1 MHALGTSVRLLG
13 WTLLGVLAFTGVALS
28 GLVVWASSSVGRPVV
43 AAKLVELADARV
55 AGSLQLGAIELLPE
69 GTVAVRDFAA
79 YDPDG
84 RLVLQV
90 DRLLVSADLTR
101 LRSRVVG
108 FSVTLEGAA
117 VLVEED
123 EDGGLSIARAFSP
136 AQPRTPRARPARRA
150 PWRDPVGGWTL
161 ALRRLELRDASLW
174 WQDAQGGTRAELHDV
189 AATGRARLGPH
200 RARAELSLQGEAFSP
215 APGLLALELRAT
227 LDEDRLRV
235 PLLRAGLGGTT
246 VSGLADVDLDRLEG
260 RAALT
265 RAELDRAQARSLV
278 ANAPPGED
286 LTFDAYA
293 EADGRIASA
302 AVRVEPQ
309 ADAAVAVRLD
319 GPRALGFDV
328 VTRALDPSALHAAA
342 PAGKVTLAARGGLS
356 GAGVAAL
363 RGNLDLDLARST
375 LRGGELGPATAA
387 VRIEPGSWEVRRL
400 SLLAPGV
407 KLEGRGTWRK
417 GGAATADLTAD
428 LGDLARASANA
439 GKLLGRTLPRLAGQA
454 RLDAD
459 LSGTAA
465 APSIEATISAPTLS
479 FGATTANGVEAR
491 VTAAGPFR
499 PGAFTIDG
507 RLARVRSDGRVLALG
522 VALEGSL
529 APGEDGAAA
538 ALRLTGSVP
547 SLGRE
552 PVSLDAGG
560 AVAPDRKTF
569 RLARLAL
576 AYPGTRYALED
587 PATITFAGP
596 RVDRLSLASGP
607 RRIALEGGRGPRG
620 TLDARL
626 ELVKVDLARLP
637 VGLLP
642 ADQRIAGEVTA
653 DARATGTAA
662 RPVVDAT
669 LSIDGAGFRTEQG
682 ARLEGTAR
690 WDGRARRASGRLAL
704 RRGAG
709 GTVDVTADLP
719 LPLRAR
725 PGETVAAT
733 VEAKAVPLPTLLAL
747 AGSEAP
753 VRGALDVTAK
763 LGGTAGTPALRV
775 ELAVPDGAF
784 RDLEAVG
791 LTAAADVGAAARVE
805 ADVTLAG
812 RPSAR
817 VEGRVPLSL
826 AALLAAP
833 GRTLKGLRD
842 ARATADVTFPGL
854 ELAALSGRLGVP
866 GGLAGRLTGT
876 ANLKGRPAAPRGTA
890 ALTIAGG
897 AFGGLARIGARIDAA
912 AKDDGVEA
920 RVDADA
926 GGQAL
931 LQLVARLGA
940 PPERLAGRAGLA
952 AAPLRLDATI
962 PGVDLE
968 KANGAAEA
976 AAVRIAGLVDGR
988 LHAEGTLSRPSVT
1001 LDAAGRG
1008 VRIAGR
1014 PLGTVRLTARA
1025 AGDRTT
1031 ADLELDPPAGGK
1043 LYATAAVRAPVSID
1057 LRGPA
1062 LRSAPTEVKVRADA
1076 VDLGFLPA
1084 LAPGTIRSAA
1094 GRLDADVTAAGPLA
1108 ELAPRGTVRLADG
1121 RLGFLEYG
1129 DWSGL
1134 ALDASVGP
1142 EAIELRNLQ
1151 ARRGEGS
1158 LVARAALRGLGSPA
1172 AQLDGRVDAKR
1183 LTITRAGTDLG
1194 TVTLGAK
1201 LSGTYRDRKLDARL
1215 DLPEGEV
1222 RLADKLPRDLQSLD
1236 GRSDIVV
1243 GRKPP
1248 PKKAAAPAP
1257 ASAEGAARPLTVT
1270 ARLVAPGRFMVRR
1283 EVPRIAIELKAD
1295 VTYERQAARNYMS
1308 GTVEVVRGSVEPL
1321 SDRRFEVKRGRVT
1334 FTRGPPKAAILDVEA
1349 FYENPAA
1356 TVTVVVNGPLTKPTI
1371 SLRSQPPL
1379 DEQEI
1384 AMLIATGQTDL
1395 RPGGAGASA
1404 QQNAAQKAGF
1414 AVFNTFIRNQLPLP
1428 TGDVSFDATTA
1439 RVGGYIPGTPVFVG
1453 YTRRF
1458 DAREQQG
1465 ENQHEVRLEYSID
1478 SHWTLEGRWGEANT
1492 GAASLMWSKDY

>member
-1 MHALGTSVRLLG
+1 MRALGTSIRLLG
-13 WTLLGVLAFTGVALS
+13 WALLGLLALTGVALS
-28 GLVVWASSSVGRPVV
+28 GVVLWASSSLGRPVV
-43 AAKLVELADARV
+43 AAKLVQLADDRV
-55 AGSLQLGAIELLPE
+55 AGRLELGAIELLPG
-69 GTVAVRDFAA
+69 GTIAVRDFAA
-79 YDPDG
+79 FDPDN

-117 VLVEED
+117 VLVDED
-123 EDGGLSIARAFSP
+123 EDGRLSIARAFAP
-136 AQPRTPRARPARRA
+136 ARPRPDRARPARRA
-150 PWRDPVGGWTL
+150 PWRDPLGGWTL
-161 ALRRLELRDASLW
+161 ALRRLEVQDAALW
-174 WQDAQGGTRAELHDV
+174 WQDAEGRTRVELHDV

-200 RARAELSLQGEAFSP
+200 RARAELSLRGEAFDP
-215 APGLLALELRAT
+215 APGPLVLELRAM

-235 PLLRAGLGGTT
+235 PLLRAGLGATA
-246 VSGLADVDLDRLEG
+246 VNGLADVDLGAREG

-265 RAELDRAQARSLV
+265 RAQVDRAQARSFV
-278 ANAPPGED
+278 AKAPPGDD

-302 AVRVEPQ
+302 AVRVDPQ

-387 VRIEPGSWEVRRL
+387 VRIEPGSWDVRRL
-400 SLLAPGV
+400 SLVAPGV

-417 GGAATADLTAD
+417 GGAAAADLTAD
-428 LGDLARASANA
+428 LGDLARASDNVSA
-439 GKLLGRTLPRLAGQA
+439 LLGRKLPRLGGRA
-454 RLDAD
+454 RLEAD

-465 APSIEATISAPTLS
+465 APSIAATVTAPALS
-479 FGATTANGVEAR
+479 FGATSADGVDAR
-491 VTAAGPFR
+491 VTATGPFR
-499 PGAFTIDG
+499 PGAFTVDG
-507 RLARVRSDGRVLALG
+507 RLARVRAGARVLAQG

-529 APGEDGAAA
+529 QPGEDGAPA
-538 ALRLTGSVP
+538 ALRLTGNVP

-560 AVAPDRKTF
+560 TVAPDRNAL
-569 RLARLAL
+569 RLARLVL
-576 AYPGTRYALED
+576 AYPGTRYALEA
-587 PATITFAGP
+587 PATLTFAGP
-596 RVDRLSLASGP
+596 RVDRLALASGP
-607 RRIALEGGRGPRG
+607 RRIAVEGGREPRG

-626 ELVKVDLARLP
+626 ELVKLDLARLP

-642 ADQRIAGEVTA
+642 ADQGIAGEVTA
-653 DARATGTAA
+653 DARATGPAA

-669 LSIDGAGFRTEQG
+669 VSIEGAGFRAEQG

-690 WDGRARRASGRLAL
+690 WHGGERRLSGRVAL

-719 LPLRAR
+719 LPLRGR

-733 VEAKAVPLPTLLAL
+733 LAAKAVPLPAILAL
-747 AGSEAP
+747 ARSEAP

-763 LGGTAGTPALRV
+763 LGGTARTPALRL
-775 ELAVPDGAF
+775 ELAVRDGAV
-784 RDLEAVG
+784 RDLDGVG

-817 VEGRVPLSL
+817 VEGSLPLSL

-833 GRTLKGLRD
+833 GRTLRELRD

-876 ANLKGRPAAPRGTA
+876 AKLQGRPAAPRGTA

-897 AFGGLARIGARIDAA
+897 AFGGLARLGARIDAA
-912 AKDDGVEA
+912 ARDDAVEA

-926 GGQAL
+926 GGQPL
-931 LQLVARLGA
+931 LELVARLGA
-940 PPERLAGRAGLA
+940 PPEKLAGRAGLA
-952 AAPLRLDATI
+952 AAPLLVDATI

-968 KANGAAEA
+968 RANGAAEA
-976 AAVRIAGLVDGR
+976 AVRLGGVVDGR

-1025 AGDRTT
+1025 AGDRAA

-1043 LYATAAVRAPVSID
+1043 LYATAAVRAPITID

-1062 LRSAPTEVKVRADA
+1062 LRSAPAEVKVRADA

-1094 GRLDADVTAAGPLA
+1094 GRLDADVVAAGPLA
-1108 ELAPRGTVRLADG
+1108 ELAPRGTVRLANG
-1121 RLGFLEYG
+1121 RLGLLEYG
-1129 DWSGL
+1129 DWSGI
-1134 ALDASVGP
+1134 ALDASVGAQ
-1142 EAIELRNLQ
+1142 AIELRNFE
-1151 ARRGEGS
+1151 ARRGDGS
-1158 LVARAALRGLGSPA
+1158 LVARAALRGLGTPA

-1183 LTITRAGTDLG
+1183 LTLTRAGTDLG
-1194 TVTLGAK
+1194 TVTLGVK

-1215 DLPEGEV
+1215 DLPEGEI
-1222 RLADKLPRDLQSLD
+1222 RLTDRLPRDLQSLE
-1236 GRSDIVV
+1236 GRPDIVV

-1248 PKKAAAPAP
+1248 PRKAAEPRPA
-1257 ASAEGAARPLTVT
+1257 AAAEPTRPLTVT
-1270 ARLVAPGRFMVRR
+1270 ARLVSPGRFMVRR
-1283 EVPRIAIELKAD
+1283 DVPRIALELKAD

-1308 GTVEVVRGSVEPL
+1308 GTVEVVRGTVEPL
-1321 SDRRFEVKRGRVT
+1321 SDRRFEMKRGRVT
-1334 FTRGPPKAAILDVEA
+1334 FTGGPPKAAILDVEA
-1349 FYENPAA
+1349 VYANPAA
-1356 TVTVVVNGPLTKPTI
+1356 TVTVAVNGPLTKPEI

-1379 DEQEI
+1379 DEQQI
-1384 AMLIATGQTDL
+1384 AMLIATGQTEL
-1395 RPGGAGASA
+1395 RAGGAGASA
-1404 QQNAAQKAGF
+1404 QESAAQKAGF

-1428 TGDVSFDATTA
+1428 TGDVSFDARAA
-1439 RVGGYIPGTPVFVG
+1439 RVGGYIPGTPIFVG

-1458 DAREQQG
+1458 DARERQG
-1465 ENQHEVRLEYSID
+1465 ENTDEVRVEYSID
-1478 SHWTLEGRWGEANT
+1478 SNWTLEGRWGTQNT